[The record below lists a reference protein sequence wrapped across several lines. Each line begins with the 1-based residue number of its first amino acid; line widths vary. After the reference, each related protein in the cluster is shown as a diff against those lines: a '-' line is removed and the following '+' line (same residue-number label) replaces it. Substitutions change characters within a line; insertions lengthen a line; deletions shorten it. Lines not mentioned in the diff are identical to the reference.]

1 METILLIS
9 AVICG
14 ITGIVGAVAPA
25 LPGPPL
31 SFLGLLL
38 LHYCNG
44 SSTGVTALVVT
55 GLLAAA
61 VTVLDYIAP
70 VWLAGKSGGSKSGKR
85 GAAIGVIIGLFF
97 MPIGL
102 ILGPFLGALL
112 GELAAHTPTDK
123 AFKVAFMSFIAF
135 MLTTGIK
142 LIYSIILLIMIAVD
156 VVGIIW

>member
-1 METILLIS
+1 MDIILVIS

-14 ITGIVGAVAPA
+14 IIGVVGTIVPA

-38 LHYCNG
+38 LYYCNG
-44 SSTGVTALVVT
+44 SDTGMTTLVVT

-85 GAAIGVIIGLFF
+85 GAAIGVIIGFFF
-97 MPIGL
+97 MPLGL
-102 ILGPFLGALL
+102 ILGPFLGAFI

-123 AFKVAFMSFIAF
+123 ALRVAFMSFVAF
-135 MLTTGIK
+135 MLTTGVK
-142 LIYSIILLIMIAVD
+142 LIYSIVLLIMIVVDSVAVL
-156 VVGIIW
+156 W